1 MALRPGQRVLF
12 NGRMGTVKAN
22 RPAGMVDVQFD
33 DRKTGER
40 RSARDLRPV
49 RSNPRIRRNPKWSKE
64 EMEAAEGSQ
73 QEWLEY
79 AEELLE
85 KRVNWLKGAM
95 LTWGR
100 KEVDAQAL
108 REKIDRYRDDPQYT
122 HRERRLADPGET
134 VLSPFERDQGRVDDL
149 KRDASRLM
157 EDIKGTVK
165 GIESL
170 ATGTDPAF
178 LTTLADFPPGKKRKK
193 GKAFIALV
201 KGQIK
206 GGFPYDFS
214 RQKAIALQ
222 KAILSVPVTV
232 PKGEPPQ
239 RRKEKRAEQ
248 KAGVKRVKRQE
259 AGPSRFPSL
268 SLPDQIKQ
276 QDAAFR
282 IVPDRPRSSP
292 DRLSECGNPIDG
304 KAYVLAIK
312 SEKRTF
318 PVWLK
323 YSDLELLGSL
333 GRVSGDWF
341 HALANMTPYRQGRKE
356 LPDGLILEARSIKPG
371 EASFVPSAQNEH
383 YGRALPDGVRLV
395 RLSTQWPAN
404 IRQRKK
410 WITRSDKTM
419 GRQQAGVSGELH
431 PRSRLPAPGRSRP
444 DKLEPSDAIL
454 LELPDGTVR
463 GFVVQKGE
471 LDPFRQRLQQDFSP
485 FPPYT
490 AKGDNP
496 FYSWVPEE
504 AGELQRV
511 LDSADPELGDA
522 PCLTKSDKTQIQ
534 VANGAIRR
542 VKGAFQN
549 ALSWH
554 KFLGGDN
561 ALRYSKR
568 ARQQIEWSQTKMR
581 DLYKLGKSIE
591 TNAPGYDLLNAA
603 FQDGV
608 EPVVKVVRYAAYLE
622 KSGFISHGFDS
633 LYQIFMDVGEDYGTQ
648 EDAVRV
654 AKWRVSQAED
664 KLSNQENEA
673 EIQKWNVEVRRA
685 QQVLFLIKNSK
696 QQPVA
701 HLLRFCVEAD
711 TSLLQALM
719 KYFGKWVE
727 RVHPKKGRP
736 HIIGAEKYYWGQ
748 LSLDGQLKLL
758 NNILKG
764 PAPKPKGEKRARS
777 AFDFLSRAE
786 SFLGK
791 ESDAALKDCAKV
803 LVDLCVEDPAQKV
816 PGRSA
821 ASFFWYYATLLNRPG
836 LVGPIGK
843 TAEKSPWVKPTA
855 LEKKAIATVEELE
868 GKRGELVLV
877 ETGEGLRRE
886 KRGLTPL
893 EEGKLKKAIERVAAL
908 EKRRGEAGEPESLF
922 LPKAFEAQVRRLTI
936 ALSGG
941 STLSTTARK
950 WRVYK
955 TYNPLVFHVT
965 KEYFRDRSGWGN
977 WHQHPEELQEVEMIG
992 YYGALLR
999 VVQAAEITFAQ
1010 NEGHRPENWEDIS
1023 QGLVWLM
1030 EPQLTEY
1037 GMAYNPMWRLISP
1050 SDWTQEN
1057 LAMALNAFITDPK
1070 GYVTSVKNSALP
1082 GFTKIGTIANR
1093 KRDVPAWTGFD
1104 PGTKKEITLEA
1115 YTHWPNVVEPLG
1127 DVTLPQ
1133 GSVAYKMSQKQQ
1145 MRETVLSHLNKLIS
1159 TLS

>member
-108 REKIDRYRDDPQYT
+108 QEKIDRYRDDPQYT

-134 VLSPFERDQGRVDDL
+134 VLSPFERDQGKVDDL

-239 RRKEKRAEQ
+239 RRKEERAEQ
-248 KAGVKRVKRQE
+248 KAGVRRVKRQE

-268 SLPDQIKQ
+268 SLPDQIEN

-312 SEKRTF
+312 SEKQTF

-323 YSDLELLGSL
+323 YSDLKLLMAEKIDPH
-333 GRVSGDWF
+333 V
-341 HALANMTPYRQGRKE
+341 LATMATYRQGRKN
-356 LPDGLILEARSIKPG
+356 LSDDLSLEARRINPE
-371 EASFVPSAQNEH
+371 EATTKISPWNHQLAGHWPEGVEAV
-383 YGRALPDGVRLV
+383 AL
-395 RLSTQWPAN
+395 TQQRPAN
-404 IRQRKK
+404 VRQRKR
-410 WITRSDKTM
+410 WITRSDGSM
-419 GRQQAGVSGELH
+419 GRQQAGVSQILH
-431 PRSRLPAPGRSRP
+431 PRSRLPAPGLSTESN
-444 DKLEPSDAIL
+444 LEENDAVL
-454 LELPDGTVR
+454 LQLPDGTVR
-463 GFVVQKGE
+463 GFVIQRSM
-471 LDPFRQRLQQDFSP
+471 DPFRQRLQQDFSP

-490 AKGDNP
+490 AKGENP

-542 VKGAFQN
+542 VKGTFRS

-554 KFLGGDN
+554 NFLGGGDALN
-561 ALRYSKR
+561 ASK
-568 ARQQIEWSQTKMR
+568 ARQRVEWAQPKMR

-591 TNAPGYDLLNAA
+591 TNAPGYDLLNSA
-603 FQDGV
+603 FQDGI
-608 EPVVKVVRYAAYLE
+608 EPVVKVVQYAAYLE
-622 KSGFISHGFDS
+622 KSGFISHDFQG
-633 LYQIFMDVGEDYGTQ
+633 LYQIFIDV
-648 EDAVRV
+648 
-654 AKWRVSQAED
+654 SAEKTRGIL
-664 KLSNQENEA
+664 KLA
-673 EIQKWNVEVRRA
+673 
-685 QQVLFLIKNSK
+685 
-696 QQPVA
+696 QPVGK
-701 HLLRFCVEAD
+701 
-711 TSLLQALM
+711 LLQTCVDSVNLLHGLM
-719 KYFGKWVE
+719 AYFEKVQGQELYVE
-727 RVHPKKGRP
+727 IIIKEGRKAVPKQ
-736 HIIGAEKYYWGQ
+736 YYWTQ
-748 LSLDGQLKLL
+748 LNPARQLELL
-758 NNILKG
+758 EDTLQSFTRMIT
-764 PAPKPKGEKRARS
+764 S
-777 AFDFLSRAE
+777 E
-786 SFLGK
+786 S
-791 ESDAALKDCAKV
+791 LKDCAKV
-803 LVDLCVEDPAQKV
+803 LVDLCVKDPAQKV
-816 PGRSA
+816 PAQSA
-821 ASFFWYYATLLNRPG
+821 TSFFWYYATLLNRPG

-977 WHQHPEELQEVEMIG
+977 WHQHPEELQEAEMIG

-1082 GFTKIGTIANR
+1082 GFTKVGTIANR

-1127 DVTLPQ
+1127 GVTLPQ